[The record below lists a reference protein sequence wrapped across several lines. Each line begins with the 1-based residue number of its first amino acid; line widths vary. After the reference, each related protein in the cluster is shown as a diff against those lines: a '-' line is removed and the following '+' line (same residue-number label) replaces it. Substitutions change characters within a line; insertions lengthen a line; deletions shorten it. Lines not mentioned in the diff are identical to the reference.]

1 MRAADVMTS
10 PVVCVPPE
18 TSVKEAALTLLQHR
32 ISAAPV
38 VEGDQLLGM
47 VSELDVLWGEVVA
60 DPTAH
65 VRPVHVSATGPT
77 TVRDVMTPDVIAMTA
92 DTDVADLLTH
102 MRSAAV
108 RSIPIVEGNRVVGI
122 VARRD
127 LLRSLTRADDD
138 VLRDLLT
145 HLAAAA
151 PDGDQWDA
159 RVEGGVVTLWPVSG
173 SAPDPDVAVRSASTV
188 PGVLHVRVADGPP
201 APS

>member
-10 PVVCVPPE
+10 PVVCLPPE
-18 TSVKEAALTLLQHR
+18 ASVKEAARTLLEHR

-38 VEGDQLLGM
+38 VDGDELLGM

-60 DPTAH
+60 DPRAH
-65 VRPVHVSATGPT
+65 ARPVEVSADGPA
-77 TVRDVMTPDVIAMTA
+77 TVREVMTRDVIAMTV
-92 DTDVADLLTH
+92 DTDVADLLAH

-138 VLRDLLT
+138 VLRDLLER
-145 HLAAAA
+145 LRASG
-151 PDGDQWDA
+151 PDGDRWQA
-159 RVEGGVVTLWPVSG
+159 QVEAGVVTIWAVEGP
-173 SAPDPDVAVRSASTV
+173 APDVDVAVRAASTV
-188 PGVLHVRVADGPP
+188 PGVLHVRVLDAPP
-201 APS
+201 ASA